1 MNIVLS
7 NAQKTES
14 SNPFKGLLE
23 MEVTDEIVSKIA
35 DAKFAWKE
43 LFPQGHLIILVA
55 KANGGKTTFMT
66 HVAGEMVTN
75 GYQVLYVNADA
86 GASQIKEYYQHAKDN
101 GYKLINFDLTNGSS
115 ETVISQLKDM
125 ANADYDFSDTVI
137 ILDTLKKFCDLMQ
150 KTSSKVFYTLLRTLT
165 AKGMTVICLAHA
177 NKYDDNEGM
186 PIYEGTGDTRNDSD
200 ELFYLIPVRN
210 TDGTMTVS
218 TNTTHTTAKSRAK
231 LKDISF
237 TITADR
243 RVEILNKHIDTLV
256 LSQYQNDL
264 EKDFELIGFILDRI
278 EFKSQS
284 ATELYDFSKDNKL
297 GYSRKDLETVL
308 KRYSDMN
315 SSCPEPK
322 WLAMKAPKYG
332 TLYGKIAPDYAKIKK
347 NNWGI

>member
-1 MNIVLS
+1 MSIVLS

-14 SNPFKGLLE
+14 LNPFEGILE

-75 GYQVLYVNADA
+75 GYKVLYVNADA

-115 ETVISQLKDM
+115 ETVINQLENM
-125 ANADYDFSDTVI
+125 AIADYDFSDTVI

-177 NKYDDNEGM
+177 NKYDDKEGM

-210 TDGTMTVS
+210 PDGTMTVS

-243 RVEILNKHIDTLV
+243 KVEILNKHIDTLV
-256 LSQYQNDL
+256 LSQYQRDL
-264 EKDFELIGFILDRI
+264 ENDSEIVNFILDRI
-278 EFKSQS
+278 EFKSLS
-284 ATELYDFSKDNKL
+284 VTELHDFSKNNQL

-322 WLAMKAPKYG
+322 WLAMKAVKYG
-332 TLYGKIAPDYAKIKK
+332 TLYGKIAPYYAKEIK
-347 NNWGI
+347 NNWGV